1 MLSKNE
7 KPVEESNDKPP
18 TIQQDLTM
26 DEKIALEV
34 YEAMKSKKKSKNDR
48 IEDENDDLGDDE
60 PMETNENEGLLLDIV
75 LLISIFFLLFLH
87 MYLITFCQLFVYFFL
102 FQTRKTNQKKE
113 ELSPIKFKRTKDYN
127 QNVAN

>member
-34 YEAMKSKKKSKNDR
+34 YEAMKSKKKSKNHK
-48 IEDENDDLGDDE
+48 IED
-60 PMETNENEGLLLDIV
+60 
-75 LLISIFFLLFLH
+75 FKK
-87 MYLITFCQLFVYFFL
+87 MY
-102 FQTRKTNQKKE
+102 N
-113 ELSPIKFKRTKDYN
+113 
-127 QNVAN
+127 

>member
-87 MYLITFCQLFVYFFL
+87 MYLITFCQLFVYFFC
-102 FQTRKTNQKKE
+102 FRRGRRIRRKKSYHLSNSKE
-113 ELSPIKFKRTKDYN
+113 QRTTTKT
-127 QNVAN
+127 

>member
-34 YEAMKSKKKSKNDR
+34 YEAMKSKKKSKNDK
-48 IEDENDDLGDDE
+48 IEDENDEDE
-60 PMETNENEGLLLDIV
+60 PMETNENEGLLLDIL
-75 LLISIFFLLFLH
+75 LLISTFFLLFLH
-87 MYLITFCQLFVYFFL
+87 I
-102 FQTRKTNQKKE
+102 
-113 ELSPIKFKRTKDYN
+113 
-127 QNVAN
+127 

>member
-34 YEAMKSKKKSKNDR
+34 YEAMKSKKKSKNDK
-48 IEDENDDLGDDE
+48 IEDENDEDE
-60 PMETNENEGLLLDIV
+60 PMETNENEGLLLDIL
-75 LLISIFFLLFLH
+75 LLISTFFSLFLH
-87 MYLITFCQLFVYFFL
+87 I
-102 FQTRKTNQKKE
+102 
-113 ELSPIKFKRTKDYN
+113 
-127 QNVAN
+127 

>member
-34 YEAMKSKKKSKNDR
+34 YEAMKSKKKSKNDK
-48 IEDENDDLGDDE
+48 IEDENDDLDEDE
-60 PMETNENEGLLLDIV
+60 PMETNENEGLLIDIL
-75 LLISIFFLLFLH
+75 LLISTFFLLFLH
-87 MYLITFCQLFVYFFL
+87 I
-102 FQTRKTNQKKE
+102 
-113 ELSPIKFKRTKDYN
+113 
-127 QNVAN
+127 